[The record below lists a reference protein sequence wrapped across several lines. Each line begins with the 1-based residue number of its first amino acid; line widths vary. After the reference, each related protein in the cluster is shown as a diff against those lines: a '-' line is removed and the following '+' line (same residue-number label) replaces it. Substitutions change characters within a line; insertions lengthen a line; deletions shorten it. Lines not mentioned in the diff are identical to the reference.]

1 MSISPVNSREE
12 STYLSHSIDTSTRHP
27 SLCTDTWFVDTTCPD
42 FLGCEGEQHR
52 QRMEL
57 VVVIVNDIVVITSIV
72 DIVIMTVTIV
82 TDIDIISAVLI
93 DITVSTIVNVVIVV
107 FIEPW
112 LES

>member
-1 MSISPVNSREE
+1 
-12 STYLSHSIDTSTRHP
+12 
-27 SLCTDTWFVDTTCPD
+27 
-42 FLGCEGEQHR
+42 
-52 QRMEL
+52 MEL

-107 FIEPW
+107 FANPGW
-112 LES
+112 KVDRQGHADDLVRHACRY